1 MIHLDTSFLVDL
13 LRENSKG
20 SAGPASAFLESL
32 LEEPL
37 AISVFVACELEAGI
51 ELAREPASE
60 RGKVEDLLAGIW
72 VDYPDERFPATYG
85 RLLSATRRSRRT
97 VATMDLLIGT
107 SAVLAEAELVTRNRK
122 DFERIPNLTI
132 RDY

>member
-20 SAGPASAFLESL
+20 STGPASSVLDSL

-37 AISVFVACELEAGI
+37 AISVFVACELEAGA

-60 RGKVEDLLAGIW
+60 RGRIGELLAGIW
-72 VDYPDERFPATYG
+72 IDYPDERFPATYG
-85 RLLSATRRSRRT
+85 RLLSATRRAGRT

-107 SAVLAEAELVTRNRK
+107 SAVMAEAVLVTRNRK
-122 DFERIPNLTI
+122 DFERIPDLTI

>member
-13 LRENSKG
+13 LRESSKR
-20 SAGPASAFLESL
+20 SAGAATAFLDSL

-37 AISVFVACELEAGI
+37 AISVFVACELEAGV
-51 ELAREPASE
+51 ELARKPAAE
-60 RGKVEDLLAGIW
+60 RGKVQDLLAGIW

-85 RLLSATRRSRRT
+85 RLLSATRRSGNT

-107 SAVLAEAELVTRNRK
+107 SAVIAEAVLVTRNRR
-122 DFERIPNLTI
+122 DFEWIPDLTI